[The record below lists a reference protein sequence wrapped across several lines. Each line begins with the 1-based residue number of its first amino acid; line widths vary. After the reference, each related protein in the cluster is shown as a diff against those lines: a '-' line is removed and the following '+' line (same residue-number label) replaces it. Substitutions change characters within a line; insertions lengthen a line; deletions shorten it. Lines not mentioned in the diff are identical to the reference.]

1 MKPVTKGCNTWWIPG
16 LGRSFPILDQKI
28 GRWYL
33 VTESER
39 WGRSFHDESVYQGVV
54 FPPNFKFSYDFTPRG
69 AGGLEYYGSVG
80 AVTGFAAVSQQQ
92 HQIFPAIDL
101 NVAPQWEINFGLG
114 GLTARPSI

>member
-1 MKPVTKGCNTWWIPG
+1 VDTWTWEILPNPG
-16 LGRSFPILDQKI
+16 PKNRAMV
-28 GRWYL
+28 L

-54 FPPNFKFSYDFTPRG
+54 FSPNFKFSYDFTPRG

-114 GLTARPSI
+114 GLTARPSIILPR